1 MKKVTLCIHNS
12 LMALSIARSLQ
23 RAGGFDVSC
32 VRAVKECAQRNADVV
47 LMEAAYN
54 AGATLE
60 DCLQE
65 ANHLRN
71 YQSMCKVIVLC
82 DENSA
87 PEIARQVTQAKK
99 DGRIDDFVY
108 SSVSES
114 YLTAMLLAI

>member
-12 LMALSIARSLQ
+12 LMEVSIARSLQ
-23 RAGGFDVSC
+23 RAGGFEVSC
-32 VRAVKECAQRNADVV
+32 VRSVKECAQKNADVV

-54 AGATLE
+54 DGATLE

-71 YQSMCKVIVLC
+71 LHMCKVIVLC